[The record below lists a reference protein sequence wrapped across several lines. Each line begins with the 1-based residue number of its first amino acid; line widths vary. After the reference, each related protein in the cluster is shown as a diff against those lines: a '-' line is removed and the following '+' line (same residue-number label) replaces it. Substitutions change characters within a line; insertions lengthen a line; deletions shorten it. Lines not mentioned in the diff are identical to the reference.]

1 MKIRNDFVSNSSSS
15 SYIVIA
21 NDGLTTCLD
30 EYVNNNPT
38 DHWYS
43 EYQFPSKT
51 SDYQFGWENCMY
63 TGIVSKLNFIG
74 IQVLTLIKWKLND
87 KLKDRSRLADEHLS
101 RLDEYI
107 DRIRRVLKGLN
118 INARLSANL
127 LRYHIDGN
135 YFSIEDAYI
144 DHKSAV
150 DEGQNMEM
158 LDSDKALTN
167 FLKYDDSYIQG
178 GNDNE

>member
-1 MKIRNDFVSNSSSS
+1 
-15 SYIVIA
+15 
-21 NDGLTTCLD
+21 
-30 EYVNNNPT
+30 
-38 DHWYS
+38 
-43 EYQFPSKT
+43 
-51 SDYQFGWENCMY
+51 MY

-127 LRYHIDGN
+127 LRYDIDGN

-150 DEGQNMEM
+150 DEG
-158 LDSDKALTN
+158 
-167 FLKYDDSYIQG
+167 
-178 GNDNE
+178 